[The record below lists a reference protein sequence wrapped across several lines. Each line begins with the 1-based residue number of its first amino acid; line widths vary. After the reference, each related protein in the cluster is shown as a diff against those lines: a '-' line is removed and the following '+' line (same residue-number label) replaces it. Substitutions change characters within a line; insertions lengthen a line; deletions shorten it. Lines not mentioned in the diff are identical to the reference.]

1 MSAASAV
8 ATARRAPLED
18 STIRNVPE
26 WCPIAP
32 EAAAS
37 QCEVRVATSV
47 REIEVLRPAWKRWAH
62 TLETDIDYFLH
73 RVKQDPAVLWPCVM
87 TVYNNGIAQ
96 AMLVG
101 LIKRQRASSIVSFV
115 TVPGPMVK
123 TLEIKKGGRMGR
135 PSPVLDRII
144 AAELLKSTKR
154 GEVDSICLERLS
166 LHCGLFREIQKLPG
180 FLVKQRVPHIFRYS
194 ILSLNSSRGDAGRV
208 FSGKQLR
215 EVRRKTRNVERAFP
229 GGQVTLKC
237 FSGLGELDAGMCD
250 AMRVAVTTWQY
261 YMGLGLTDTA
271 RTRETLRFFARQGWL
286 RIYVLYI
293 ADVPCAFLV
302 GQVYNDTFHCQFAG
316 YHPNYTRYSVG
327 SLITARAFQD
337 LAAAGVRRVDLGE
350 GGQEHNRRL
359 GCQMS
364 EEGTVHIYSPTLRGL
379 CLNLFFGT
387 AQVVRAAGSR
397 TRSVLRLARM
407 SRLWSHFLLS
417 RRAARAISSD
427 VPGEKNLH
435 QASI

>member
-1 MSAASAV
+1 MSATPAV
-8 ATARRAPLED
+8 ATARRATLED
-18 STIRNVPE
+18 TTIRNLSE
-26 WCPIAP
+26 WCLIAP

-37 QCEVRVATSV
+37 QYEVRVAASV
-47 REIEVLRPAWKRWAH
+47 REIEALRPTWKRWAH

-73 RVKQDPAVLWPCVM
+73 QVTQDPAVLRPYVV

-101 LIKRQRASSIVSFV
+101 QIKRQRASSIVSFV
-115 TVPGPMVK
+115 TIPGPMVK
-123 TLEIKKGGRMGR
+123 VLEIKKGGRIGR

-154 GEVDSICLERLS
+154 GEVDSICLERLP

-180 FLVKQRVPHIFRYS
+180 FLVKERVPHIFRYS
-194 ILSLNSSRGDAGRV
+194 ILSLNAPRGDACRV
-208 FSGKQLR
+208 FSGKQSR

-229 GGQVTLKC
+229 GQVTLKC
-237 FSGLGELDAGMCD
+237 FSGLGELDAGMCA

-271 RTRETLRFFARQGWL
+271 RVRETLRFFAGHGWL
-286 RIYVLYI
+286 RIYVLHI
-293 ADVPCAFLV
+293 ADAPCAFLL
-302 GQVYNDTFHCQFAG
+302 GQVYNNTFHCQFAG

-327 SLITARAFQD
+327 SLITARAFQE
-337 LAAAGVRRVDLGE
+337 LATAGVKRVDLGE

-379 CLNLFFGT
+379 CVNLFFGT
-387 AQVVRAAGSR
+387 TQMVRAGGRR
-397 TRSVLRLARM
+397 TRSTLRLHRAAKIW
-407 SRLWSHFLLS
+407 SRFLLS
-417 RRAARAISSD
+417 RWKSRNAPLKP
-427 VPGEKNLH
+427 VPNTPQGM
-435 QASI
+435 

>member
-1 MSAASAV
+1 MSATPAV
-8 ATARRAPLED
+8 ATARRASLEA
-18 STIRNVPE
+18 SSVRNLTE

-37 QCEVRVATSV
+37 QYEVRVAASV
-47 REIEVLRPAWKRWAH
+47 REIETLRPIWKRWAH

-73 RVKQDPAVLWPCVM
+73 QVKQDPAVLRPYVI

-101 LIKRQRASSIVSFV
+101 QIKRQRASSVISFV

-123 TLEIKKGGRMGR
+123 VLEIKKGGRMGR

-166 LHCGLFREIQKLPG
+166 LHSGLFREIQKLPG
-180 FLVKQRVPHIFRYS
+180 FLVKERVPHIFRYS
-194 ILSLNSSRGDAGRV
+194 VLSLHAPRGDAGRV

-215 EVRRKTRNVERAFP
+215 EVRRKTRNMERAFP
-229 GGQVTLKC
+229 GQVTLKC

-271 RTRETLRFFARQGWL
+271 RVRQTLRFFAGHGWL

-293 ADVPCAFLV
+293 ADAPCAFLV
-302 GQVYNDTFHCQFAG
+302 GQVYNNTFHCQFAG
-316 YHPNYTRYSVG
+316 YHPNYTRHSVG
-327 SLITARAFQD
+327 SLITARAFED
-337 LAAAGVRRVDLGE
+337 LAKAGVKRVDLGE

-379 CLNLFFGT
+379 YVNLFFGT
-387 AQVVRAAGSR
+387 TQMMRKTGRRAR
-397 TRSVLRLARM
+397 TALGL
-407 SRLWSHFLLS
+407 SRLNRIWREHLLS
-417 RRAARAISSD
+417 KWETRRSSLQK
-427 VPGEKNLH
+427 PTQLRGE
-435 QASI
+435 